1 MTKEKIISPIQARID
16 KALIELEKKKIKNGK
31 ELKNTLGQAKL
42 QSGMRRFNRG
52 GKV

>member
-1 MTKEKIISPIQARID
+1 MTDKKISPAQGEL
-16 KALIELEKKKIKNGK
+16 KQLEKSKNKKIK
-31 ELKNTLGQAKL
+31 ELKNLLKQGKL

>member
-1 MTKEKIISPIQARID
+1 MTDKTISPIQARID

-31 ELKNTLGQAKL
+31 ELKNTLGQEKL

>member
-1 MTKEKIISPIQARID
+1 MANKTISPAQAEIN
-16 KALIELEKKKIKNGK
+16 KALLKLEKKKIKNGK
-31 ELKNTLGQAKL
+31 ELKNTLGQVKL

>member
-1 MTKEKIISPIQARID
+1 MTDKTISPAQAKKEKAQ
-16 KALIELEKKKIKNGK
+16 LELEKKKIKNGK
-31 ELKNTLGQAKL
+31 ELKNTLGQEKL